1 MKRYALLPL
10 FSLLMGTSLASE
22 PAAPQASIVRD
33 AESPMSL
40 AIARTCFITEHKPN
54 PNAKYYMYL
63 FTASWCSPCRALMPK
78 IVSEY
83 PNMIK
88 DNQMEVILVSFDDTA
103 EAALDHLR
111 KFSAPFSLLLY
122 NTEASSGMPGLPPGV
137 DAIPHIIVVDS
148 SGNFIYRGHGL
159 RYAEWQKRT
168 APAS

>member
-22 PAAPQASIVRD
+22 PAAPQAPAVPAVATPM
-33 AESPMSL
+33 AE
-40 AIARTCFITEHKPN
+40 AIERTTFVTAHKPN
-54 PNAKYYMYL
+54 PHAKYYMYL

-78 IVSEY
+78 ILAEY
-83 PNMIK
+83 PNMVK
-88 DNQMEVILVSFDDTA
+88 DNQMEVILVSFDDT
-103 EAALDHLR
+103 EADALIPVN
-111 KFSAPFSLLLY
+111 KFAAPFALLMY
-122 NTEASSGMPGLPPGV
+122 NTEASAGMPGLPPGV
-137 DAIPHIIVVDS
+137 EAIPHIIVVDS